1 MKDNFEN
8 SQENILQNIAE
19 DLSNISGTCTE
30 IKESQLNCATAD
42 DLNNMGTTITSAV
55 TEKVDEM
62 QTSIETQ
69 TQTVSEIGSNLTTEV
84 NDLKTEIT
92 NRIDDFTA
100 NPPVQKIEKAIR
112 IAPESWQVYL
122 AMFIAVFTFIFFGA
136 TTIWQESRI
145 EKARISDIKYHYI
158 LMHGGVGSEG
168 LDSIESWFRDPER
181 VKHIEKEVKDYED
194 RVQETARALD
204 QKQRL
209 EEKINELNSKQI
221 PNPTENESIQQH
233 QPTPLPCK
241 NHLWPQG
248 YTRDCHNSQRGA
260 AYRPLSRKRPT
271 TQRSLRRHREI
282 SRRQLRHSGSQTAL
296 SGLHQW
302 SHSYIRRC
310 NVCCIARN
318 PNSHKRSCTSPRQ
331 RVAARR
337 SHLDQRCRMARRRAE
352 KVHQLPHEALPQAS
366 HPAPRFRLLQR
377 LIGLPLAQQ
386 EP

>member
-1 MKDNFEN
+1 MKENFEN

-19 DLSNISGTCTE
+19 DLCNISGTCTE

-100 NPPVQKIEKAIR
+100 NPPVQKIEKTIR

-158 LMHGGVGSEG
+158 LMHGGVNSEG
-168 LDSIESWFRDPER
+168 LDSIQSWFRDPER
-181 VKHIEKEVKDYED
+181 VKQIESEVKAYED

-209 EEKINELNSKQI
+209 EEKINELNSKT
-221 PNPTENESIQQH
+221 NPKSN
-233 QPTPLPCK
+233 
-241 NHLWPQG
+241 
-248 YTRDCHNSQRGA
+248 
-260 AYRPLSRKRPT
+260 RK
-271 TQRSLRRHREI
+271 
-282 SRRQLRHSGSQTAL
+282 
-296 SGLHQW
+296 
-302 SHSYIRRC
+302 
-310 NVCCIARN
+310 
-318 PNSHKRSCTSPRQ
+318 
-331 RVAARR
+331 
-337 SHLDQRCRMARRRAE
+337 
-352 KVHQLPHEALPQAS
+352 
-366 HPAPRFRLLQR
+366 
-377 LIGLPLAQQ
+377 
-386 EP
+386 

>member
-1 MKDNFEN
+1 MKENFEN

-42 DLNNMGTTITSAV
+42 DLNKMGTTITSAV

-100 NPPVQKIEKAIR
+100 NPPVQKIEKTIR

-136 TTIWQESRI
+136 TTIWQEARI

-158 LMHGGVGSEG
+158 LMHGGVGTEG

-181 VKHIEKEVKDYED
+181 VKQIESEVKAYED

-204 QKQRL
+204 QKHRL
-209 EEKINELNSKQI
+209 EEKINELNSKT
-221 PNPTENESIQQH
+221 NN
-233 QPTPLPCK
+233 K
-241 NHLWPQG
+241 N
-248 YTRDCHNSQRGA
+248 
-260 AYRPLSRKRPT
+260 SRK
-271 TQRSLRRHREI
+271 
-282 SRRQLRHSGSQTAL
+282 
-296 SGLHQW
+296 
-302 SHSYIRRC
+302 
-310 NVCCIARN
+310 
-318 PNSHKRSCTSPRQ
+318 
-331 RVAARR
+331 
-337 SHLDQRCRMARRRAE
+337 
-352 KVHQLPHEALPQAS
+352 
-366 HPAPRFRLLQR
+366 
-377 LIGLPLAQQ
+377 
-386 EP
+386 

>member
-1 MKDNFEN
+1 MKEN
-8 SQENILQNIAE
+8 LENIPENILQNIAE
-19 DLSNISGTCTE
+19 DLSNISSTCTE

-100 NPPVQKIEKAIR
+100 NPPVQKIEKTIR

-158 LMHGGVGSEG
+158 LMHGGVNSEG
-168 LDSIESWFRDPER
+168 LDSIQSWFRDPER
-181 VKHIEKEVKDYED
+181 VKQIESEVKAYED

-209 EEKINELNSKQI
+209 EEKINELNSKT
-221 PNPTENESIQQH
+221 NPKSN
-233 QPTPLPCK
+233 
-241 NHLWPQG
+241 
-248 YTRDCHNSQRGA
+248 
-260 AYRPLSRKRPT
+260 RK
-271 TQRSLRRHREI
+271 
-282 SRRQLRHSGSQTAL
+282 
-296 SGLHQW
+296 
-302 SHSYIRRC
+302 
-310 NVCCIARN
+310 
-318 PNSHKRSCTSPRQ
+318 
-331 RVAARR
+331 
-337 SHLDQRCRMARRRAE
+337 
-352 KVHQLPHEALPQAS
+352 
-366 HPAPRFRLLQR
+366 
-377 LIGLPLAQQ
+377 
-386 EP
+386 